1 MKGKLIFVVLG
12 TQKFQCNRLLKQID
26 RLVEE
31 QKITDPVFAQKGHS
45 DYIPQYYPSV
55 DFLNKEDFEQKME
68 ECSLLITHSGVGT
81 ILLGIRHGKPVIVF
95 PRLKKYKEHVDDH
108 QWDIA
113 KAFGKKHLVLVCGE
127 EDSLENIIRESETF
141 DFQPYESH
149 RAQMLQTI
157 ETYLREE
164 IENV

>member
-81 ILLGIRHGKPVIVF
+81 VLSGIRHGKPVIVF
-95 PRLKKYKEHVDDH
+95 PRLKKYKEHGLIMTDE
-108 QWDIA
+108 
-113 KAFGKKHLVLVCGE
+113 KH
-127 EDSLENIIRESETF
+127 ESE
-141 DFQPYESH
+141 
-149 RAQMLQTI
+149 RMLITP
-157 ETYLREE
+157 
-164 IENV
+164 

>member
-81 ILLGIRHGKPVIVF
+81 ILSGIRHGKPVIVF
-95 PRLKKYKEHVDDH
+95 PRLKNIKNMWMTTNGTLQKLL
-108 QWDIA
+108 
-113 KAFGKKHLVLVCGE
+113 GKTSGVGMWGRRFVGE
-127 EDSLENIIRESETF
+127 YHSGKR
-141 DFQPYESH
+141 
-149 RAQMLQTI
+149 
-157 ETYLREE
+157 
-164 IENV
+164 NV